1 MQQTLEQ
8 SNETKKVKNN
18 KWIIGSDYV
27 KKYHTDYY
35 KKAEVIQC
43 DCYGCYKKVN
53 KHKHLASRQHRQYL
67 ARIELIAQ
75 QESITVKS

>member
-1 MQQTLEQ
+1 MEQTI
-8 SNETKKVKNN
+8 KVKNN

-43 DCYGCYKKVN
+43 DCYGNYKTVN
-53 KHKHLASRQHRQYL
+53 KHKHFASRQHRQYL
-67 ARIELIAQ
+67 ARVTPSVTQ
-75 QESITVKS
+75 QESVAVKG

>member
-1 MQQTLEQ
+1 M
-8 SNETKKVKNN
+8 ETIKVKNN

-43 DCYGCYKKVN
+43 DCYGSYKKVN
-53 KHKHLASRQHRQYL
+53 KHKHFASRQHRQYI
-67 ARIELIAQ
+67 ARTSITQ
-75 QESITVKS
+75 QEGVAIISQNL

>member
-1 MQQTLEQ
+1 MEQ
-8 SNETKKVKNN
+8 TKKVKNN

-43 DCYGCYKKVN
+43 DCYGSYKTVN

-67 ARIELIAQ
+67 MRTGPPLIT
-75 QESITVKS
+75 QEEGITVVSQNL